1 MDNIGIHFC
10 HLSTIKN
17 KTDFRDE
24 VLFCRSNYDKNVEV
38 YIVVVQRILCIISR
52 SHSSDIFFV

>member
-24 VLFCRSNYDKNVEV
+24 VLFFRLNYDKNVEV
-38 YIVVVQRILCIISR
+38 YIVVVQRILCIYITFS
-52 SHSSDIFFV
+52 FK